1 LGETMTTRTMT
12 INLTVNGEKREV
24 SIEPGD
30 TLNFVL
36 REKLGLT
43 GTKKGCDSG
52 GCGACTVLMD
62 RKPVYSCMLYAAK
75 ADGSEIT
82 TIEGLQNDDD
92 DDDVQL
98 DPVQKAFA
106 NHYGLQCGYC
116 TPGFIMLT
124 KALLD
129 ENPHP
134 TEEEVRQALVG
145 NLCRCTGYTK
155 IVEAVMS
162 LSERRR

>member
-1 LGETMTTRTMT
+1 M
-12 INLTVNGEKREV
+12 IISLTVNGERHKV
-24 SIEPGD
+24 TIEPGD

-62 RKPVYSCMLYAAK
+62 QKPIYSCMLYAAK
-75 ADGSEIT
+75 ADGSEFT
-82 TIEGLQNDDD
+82 TIEGLQNDG
-92 DDDVQL
+92 QL
-98 DPVQKAFA
+98 DPIQKAFA
-106 NHYGLQCGYC
+106 KHYGLQCGYC

-129 ENPHP
+129 RNPHP
-134 TEEEVRQALVG
+134 REEEVRRALVG
-145 NLCRCTGYTK
+145 NLCRCTGYAK

-162 LSERRR
+162 LGENRR

>member
-1 LGETMTTRTMT
+1 MM
-12 INLTVNGEKREV
+12 ISLTVNGERHEV
-24 SIEPGD
+24 TIEPGD

-62 RKPVYSCMLYAAK
+62 QKPVYSCMMYAAK
-75 ADGSEIT
+75 ANGSEVT
-82 TIEGLQNDDD
+82 TIEGLQHDG
-92 DDDVQL
+92 QL
-98 DPVQKAFA
+98 DPIQKAFA
-106 NHYGLQCGYC
+106 NHYGLQCGFC

-124 KALLD
+124 KSLFD
-129 ENPHP
+129 RNPRP
-134 TEEEVRQALVG
+134 TEEEVREALVG

-162 LSERRR
+162 LSEKRC

>member
-1 LGETMTTRTMT
+1 VN
-12 INLTVNGEKREV
+12 ISLTVNGEKHEV
-24 SIEPGD
+24 TIEPGD

-36 REKLGLT
+36 REKLGFT

-62 RKPVYSCMLYAAK
+62 QKPVYSCMMYAAK
-75 ADGSEIT
+75 ADGSEVT
-82 TIEGLQNDDD
+82 TIEGLQHDGELSPI
-92 DDDVQL
+92 QS
-98 DPVQKAFA
+98 AFV

-116 TPGFIMLT
+116 TPGFIMMT

-129 ENPHP
+129 GNPHP
-134 TEEEVRQALVG
+134 TEEEVREAMVG

-162 LSERRR
+162 LSEKRR

>member
-1 LGETMTTRTMT
+1 MTTTMT

-24 SIEPGD
+24 SIETGD

-92 DDDVQL
+92 DDDVKL

-116 TPGFIMLT
+116 TPRSIMLP
-124 KALLD
+124 KAHL
-129 ENPHP
+129 EEHRSP
-134 TEEEVRQALVG
+134 TEPEARHAPVWTPA
-145 NLCRCTGYTK
+145 RCTGHTT
-155 IVEAVMS
+155 I
-162 LSERRR
+162 R

>member
-1 LGETMTTRTMT
+1 MM
-12 INLTVNGEKREV
+12 ISLTVNGERHEV
-24 SIEPGD
+24 TIEPGD

-62 RKPVYSCMLYAAK
+62 QKPVYSCMMYAAK
-75 ADGSEIT
+75 ANGSEVT
-82 TIEGLQNDDD
+82 TIEGLQHDG
-92 DDDVQL
+92 QL
-98 DPVQKAFA
+98 DPIQKAFA
-106 NHYGLQCGYC
+106 NHYGLQCGFC

-124 KALLD
+124 KSLFD
-129 ENPHP
+129 RNPHP
-134 TEEEVRQALVG
+134 TEEEVREALVG

-155 IVEAVMS
+155 IIEAVMS
-162 LSERRR
+162 LSEKRR